1 MREKSVTS
9 FVDIN
14 NVGGM
19 GDDMNERTKIL
30 LDENDISKTSYTS
43 GPVLPPRTRAPRV
56 RISLF
61 LLKADG

>member
-9 FVDIN
+9 FADIN
-14 NVGGM
+14 AGGM

-30 LDENDISKTSYTS
+30 LDENDISKTWFTIV
-43 GPVLPPRTRAPRV
+43 PVLPPRTRAPRV